1 VRGFWGAFAG
11 ILALVIFVTVHELGH
26 FVAAKATG
34 IKATQ
39 FFFGFGPRLW
49 SFKRGETEYGVKA
62 LPLGG
67 YVRIIGMNPM
77 EEVAPEDE
85 ARAYRNKPFWVKSV
99 VVLAGVG
106 TNFLLAFI
114 LFFGLVVA
122 SGVNEPTTQIGTVV
136 EELPSGEPTP
146 ASAAGLEPGDA
157 LVSIAGVP
165 IEQWEDVGTAV
176 SSRADEVVVIVVE
189 RDGQEVQL
197 DALLAKR
204 TDEATGQTVGFL
216 GITPETI
223 NRPVAIGEAFGVS
236 GRFFGLA
243 VGDTFDA
250 VATLV
255 RPETISR
262 LAGVFMGN
270 TDVPNE
276 QRPVSV
282 IGIGQIGAQVD
293 QIGLAAF
300 IFLLASINV
309 MLGCLNILPLYPLDG
324 GHFAVA
330 LFEKVTRRRVDI
342 RYLAPVAAAVIAF
355 FVFLG
360 LAAVI
365 LDLTN
370 PIRL

>member
-1 VRGFWGAFAG
+1 MSGFWGAFAG

-26 FVAAKATG
+26 FLAAKATG

-67 YVRIIGMNPM
+67 YVRIVGMNPM

-85 ARAYRNKPFWVKSV
+85 PRAYRNKPFWVKSV

-106 TNFLLAFI
+106 TNFLLAFV
-114 LFFGLVVA
+114 LFYGLTVA
-122 SGVNEPTTQIGTVV
+122 SGINEPTTQIGTVV
-136 EELPSGEPTP
+136 EELANGDPSP
-146 ASAAGLEPGDA
+146 AALAGLLAGDQ
-157 LVSIAGVP
+157 LVSIDGVA
-165 IEQWEDVGTAV
+165 IDEWEDVGTAV
-176 SSRADEVVVIVVE
+176 SPRSDDDVVIVIE
-189 RDGQEVQL
+189 RNGEQL
-197 DALLAKR
+197 ELETQLASR
-204 TDEATGQTVGFL
+204 TDETTGETVGFL
-216 GITPETI
+216 GVTPEVI
-223 NRPVAIGEAFGVS
+223 NRPVGVGEAFGVA

-330 LFEKVTRRRVDI
+330 LFEKITRRKVDI

-365 LDLTN
+365 LDLAN